1 MTDAEREQRD
11 RDRQAYRKVRQAPG
25 VMAARLAEL
34 HRQLDEDAL
43 TASQRLMK
51 EHAVESLERA
61 FRAQKRCMY
70 PGCGRLL
77 SDPVSVSRGIGPDC
91 WEKTS

>member
-25 VMAARLAEL
+25 VQAARLTEL
-34 HRQLDEDAL
+34 LRQLDEDDL
-43 TASQRLMK
+43 NASQRTMK

-61 FRAQKRCMY
+61 FRAQVRCRI
-70 PGCGRLL
+70 CGRHLENET
-77 SDPVSVSRGIGPDC
+77 SRGRGIGPEC
-91 WEKTS
+91 ERKVA